1 MASPAPRATHEGLD
15 RKVVS
20 DFFVL
25 AAGWWRGATARRAW
39 FLTAALAVLLV
50 INVGINFLV
59 NTWNRRFF
67 DALENSETATVTWAV
82 LAFFVLVFAA
92 AAVGVGVVL
101 TRETLQVRWRQWLVG
116 TLLDRWIGRQRYY
129 RMGLAGTEPANPE
142 YRIADDTRMATEPI
156 VDFAIGLVSS
166 LVSALTF
173 VGVLWVVGGA
183 LTVHVGE
190 GHFVIPGYLVLAA
203 VVYGVTMSCLMLWI
217 GRALPGAVARRNEGE
232 AKLRFELTRLREN
245 SESVALI
252 RGEADERRALGAT
265 YADLAGRWLG
275 VVRRHGRITWL
286 TNSNGVFIP
295 VLPLLLAAPKYLSGE
310 FTLGQV
316 TQLAGAFLQVQ
327 LAIAWLVDNY
337 RAIAQCYASMQ
348 RVTDLTNAFDDI
360 DGGVDEH
367 HGGGVVLAPSASG
380 VVRLDELTIADRSGQ
395 VLIDRISVRIEPGEK
410 VMISGESGSGKSTLV
425 RALAGLWPW
434 GSGVIALPA
443 GGAVAFVPQRAYL
456 PAGTLRAAL
465 LYPAQSAAVDDAV
478 LSDALAQVGLGYL
491 DQRLGQAERWEQIL
505 SNGER
510 QRLAVARLL
519 VQKPDLVILDGATS
533 ALDEPGEARLMAVL
547 AAALEGSTLISVG
560 LRPGLEALH
569 DRKLVLT
576 RGERGAQLASVA
588 LEPTSPRVR
597 SAEPAAPEPT
607 P

>member
-1 MASPAPRATHEGLD
+1 MASPAPGATHEGLD

-25 AAGWWRGATARRAW
+25 AAGWWGGATARRAW
-39 FLTAALAVLLV
+39 FLSAALAALLV
-50 INVGINFLV
+50 VNVGINFLV
-59 NTWNRRFF
+59 NAWNRRFF

-82 LAFFVLVFAA
+82 LVFFGLVFAA

-156 VDFAIGLVSS
+156 VDFAIGLLSS

-183 LTVHVGE
+183 LTVHVGDS
-190 GHFVIPGYLVLAA
+190 HFVIPGYLVLAA
-203 VVYGVTMSCLMLWI
+203 VAYGVTMSCLMLWI

-265 YADLAGRWLG
+265 YADLVGRWLG

-295 VLPLLLAAPKYLSGE
+295 VLPLLLAAPKYLSGD

-360 DGGVDEH
+360 DGGFDEKH
-367 HGGGVVLAPSASG
+367 SGGVMLAPSVSG
-380 VVRLDELTIADRSGQ
+380 ALRLDELTIADRSGQ

-465 LYPAQSAAVDDAV
+465 LYPAQTAQVDDAV
-478 LSDALAQVGLGYL
+478 LSDALVQVGLGYL
-491 DQRLGQAERWEQIL
+491 DQRLGEAERWEQIL

-547 AAALEGSTLISVG
+547 AGALEGSTLISVG

-576 RGERGAQLASVA
+576 RGERGARLASVA
-588 LEPTSPRVR
+588 LEPKSLQAT
-597 SAEPAAPEPT
+597 AAEPT

>member
-1 MASPAPRATHEGLD
+1 MASPAPGAAHEGLD

-20 DFFVL
+20 DFFAL
-25 AAGWWRGATARRAW
+25 AAGWWSGATARRAW
-39 FLTAALAVLLV
+39 FLTAALAALLV
-50 INVGINFLV
+50 VNVGINFLV

-67 DALENSETATVTWAV
+67 DALENSETATVAWAV
-82 LAFFVLVFAA
+82 LVFFGLVFCA
-92 AAVGVGVVL
+92 AAVGVGVVMS
-101 TRETLQVRWRQWLVG
+101 RETLQVRWREWLIG

-156 VDFAIGLVSS
+156 VDFAIGLLSS
-166 LVSALTF
+166 VVSALTF
-173 VGVLWVVGGA
+173 VGVLWVVGGS

-190 GHFVIPGYLVLAA
+190 GSFVIPGYLVLAA
-203 VVYGVTMSCLMLWI
+203 VVYGVVMSCLMLWI
-217 GRALPGAVARRNEGE
+217 GRSLPGAVARRNEGE

-265 YADLAGRWLG
+265 YADLVGRWLN
-275 VVRRHGRITWL
+275 VVSRHGRITWL

-295 VLPLLLAAPKYLSGE
+295 VLPLLLAAPKYLSGD

-348 RVTDLTNAFDDI
+348 RVTDLTNAIHDI
-360 DGGVDEH
+360 DGGFDENH
-367 HGGGVVLAPSASG
+367 TGGVVLAPSVSG
-380 VVRLDELTIADRSGQ
+380 VVRLDELTIADRAGQ
-395 VLIDRISVRIEPGEK
+395 VLIDQISVRIEPGEK

-465 LYPAQSAAVDDAV
+465 LYPAQTAEVDDAV
-478 LSDALAQVGLGYL
+478 LSEALVQVGLGYL
-491 DQRLGQAERWEQIL
+491 EARLGEAERWEQIL

-547 AAALEGSTLISVG
+547 AAALDGSTLISVG

-576 RGERGAQLASVA
+576 RGERGARLTSIP
-588 LEPTSPRVR
+588 LETR
-597 SAEPAAPEPT
+597 SPEPI

>member
-1 MASPAPRATHEGLD
+1 MAPSAPGASAQSGSVQSAHDGLD
-15 RKVVS
+15 HKVVR
-20 DFFVL
+20 DFFAL
-25 AAGWWRGATARRAW
+25 ACGWWSGTTARRAW
-39 FLTAALAVLLV
+39 FLTAALAALLV
-50 INVGINFLV
+50 VNVGINFLV
-59 NTWNRRFF
+59 NAWNRRFF
-67 DALENSETATVTWAV
+67 DALEATETATVAWAV
-82 LAFFVLVFAA
+82 VAFVGLVLGA
-92 AAVGVGVVL
+92 AAVGVGVVMS
-101 TRETLQVRWRQWLVG
+101 RETLQVRWREWLVA

-156 VDFAIGLVSS
+156 VDFAIGLLSS

-173 VGVLWVVGGA
+173 VGVLWMVGGS
-183 LTVHVGE
+183 LTIHVGD
-190 GHFVIPGYLVLAA
+190 GRFVVPGYMVLAA
-203 VVYGVTMSCLMLWI
+203 IVYGVAMSGLMLWI
-217 GRALPGAVARRNEGE
+217 GRSLPGAVARRNEGE

-265 YADLAGRWLG
+265 YADLVGRWLG
-275 VVRRHGRITWL
+275 VVARHGRITWL

-295 VLPLLLAAPKYLSGE
+295 VLPLLLAAPKYLSGD

-316 TQLAGAFLQVQ
+316 TQLAGAFMQVQ

-348 RVTDLTNAFDDI
+348 RVTDLTRAIDEIDDGFGEGET
-360 DGGVDEH
+360 GGVR
-367 HGGGVVLAPSASG
+367 LTPSMSG
-380 VVRLDELTIADRSGQ
+380 AVRLEALTIAGRSGRP
-395 VLIDRISVRIEPGEK
+395 LIDTVTLAIAPGER
-410 VMISGESGSGKSTLV
+410 VMISGESGAGKSTLV

-434 GSGVIALPA
+434 GSGTIALPA

-456 PAGTLRAAL
+456 PVGTLRAAL
-465 LYPAQSAAVDDAV
+465 TYPAQSAALDDAV
-478 LSDALAQVGLGYL
+478 LAEALAEVGLGYL
-491 DQRLGQAERWEQIL
+491 AGRLDDAERWDQIL

-533 ALDEPGEARLMAVL
+533 ALDEAGEARLMAVL
-547 AAALEGSTLISVG
+547 TRALDGATLISVG

-569 DRKLVLT
+569 DRKLVLA
-576 RGERGAQLASVA
+576 RGDGGAILSSAPLAARSPA
-588 LEPTSPRVR
+588 PTS
-597 SAEPAAPEPT
+597 
-607 P
+607 

>member
-1 MASPAPRATHEGLD
+1 MASPAPGASAHDGLD
-15 RKVVS
+15 HKVVR
-20 DFFVL
+20 DFFAL
-25 AAGWWRGATARRAW
+25 ACGWWRGATARRAW
-39 FLTAALAVLLV
+39 FLTAALAALLV
-50 INVGINFLV
+50 VNVGINFLV
-59 NTWNRRFF
+59 NAWNRRFF
-67 DALENSETATVTWAV
+67 DALEATETTTVAWAV
-82 LAFFVLVFAA
+82 AAFIGLVFCA
-92 AAVGVGVVL
+92 AAVGVGVVMS
-101 TRETLQVRWRQWLVG
+101 RETLQVRWREWLVA

-156 VDFAIGLVSS
+156 VDFAIGLLSS

-173 VGVLWVVGGA
+173 VGVLWMVGGS
-183 LTVHVGE
+183 LTIHVGE
-190 GHFVIPGYLVLAA
+190 GRFVVPGYMVLAA
-203 VVYGVTMSCLMLWI
+203 IVYGVVMSGLMLWI
-217 GRALPGAVARRNEGE
+217 GRSLPGAVARRNEGE

-265 YADLAGRWLG
+265 YADLVGRWLG
-275 VVRRHGRITWL
+275 VVARHGRITWL

-295 VLPLLLAAPKYLSGE
+295 VLPLLLAAPKYLSGD

-316 TQLAGAFLQVQ
+316 TQLAGAFMQVQ

-348 RVTDLTNAFDDI
+348 RVTDLSQAIDEI
-360 DGGVDEH
+360 DGGFGES
-367 HGGGVVLAPSASG
+367 GGVRLTPSTSG
-380 VVRLDELTIADRSGQ
+380 AVRLEGLTIAGRTGRP
-395 VLIDRISVRIEPGEK
+395 LIDTLTLTIAPGER
-410 VMISGESGSGKSTLV
+410 VMISGESGAGKSTLV

-434 GSGVIALPA
+434 GSGTIALPA
-443 GGAVAFVPQRAYL
+443 GGAIAFVPQRAYL

-465 LYPAQSAAVDDAV
+465 TYPAQSAALDDAV
-478 LSDALAQVGLGYL
+478 LAEALAEVGLGYL
-491 DQRLGQAERWEQIL
+491 AGRLDEAERWEQIL

-533 ALDEPGEARLMAVL
+533 ALDEAGEARLMAVL
-547 AAALEGSTLISVG
+547 VRALDGATLISVG

-569 DRKLVLT
+569 DRKLVLA
-576 RGERGAQLASVA
+576 RGEAGARLSSAPLAARSPA
-588 LEPTSPRVR
+588 PTS
-597 SAEPAAPEPT
+597 
-607 P
+607 

>member
-1 MASPAPRATHEGLD
+1 MASPAPGASAHDGLD
-15 RKVVS
+15 HKVVR
-20 DFFVL
+20 DFFAL
-25 AAGWWRGATARRAW
+25 ACGWWRGATARRAW
-39 FLTAALAVLLV
+39 FLTAALAALLV
-50 INVGINFLV
+50 VNVGINFLV
-59 NTWNRRFF
+59 NAWNRRFF
-67 DALENSETATVTWAV
+67 DALEATETTTVAWAV
-82 LAFFVLVFAA
+82 AAFIGLVFCA
-92 AAVGVGVVL
+92 AAVGVGVVMS
-101 TRETLQVRWRQWLVG
+101 RETLQVRWREWLVA

-173 VGVLWVVGGA
+173 VGVLWMVGGS
-183 LTVHVGE
+183 LTIHVGE
-190 GHFVIPGYLVLAA
+190 GRFVVPGYMVLAA
-203 VVYGVTMSCLMLWI
+203 IVYGVVMSGLMLWI
-217 GRALPGAVARRNEGE
+217 GRSLPGAVARRNEGE

-265 YADLAGRWLG
+265 YADLVGRWLG
-275 VVRRHGRITWL
+275 VVARHGRITWL

-295 VLPLLLAAPKYLSGE
+295 VLPLLLAAPKYLSGD

-316 TQLAGAFLQVQ
+316 TQLAGAFMQVQ

-348 RVTDLTNAFDDI
+348 RVTDLSQAIDEI
-360 DGGVDEH
+360 DGGFGES
-367 HGGGVVLAPSASG
+367 GGVRLTPSTSG
-380 VVRLDELTIADRSGQ
+380 AVRLEGLTIAGRTGRP
-395 VLIDRISVRIEPGEK
+395 LIDTLTLTIAPGER
-410 VMISGESGSGKSTLV
+410 VMISGESGAGKSTLV

-434 GSGVIALPA
+434 GSGTIALPA
-443 GGAVAFVPQRAYL
+443 GGAIAFVPQRAYL

-465 LYPAQSAAVDDAV
+465 TYPAQSAALDDAV
-478 LSDALAQVGLGYL
+478 LAEALAEVGLGYL
-491 DQRLGQAERWEQIL
+491 AGRLDEAERWEQIL

-533 ALDEPGEARLMAVL
+533 ALDEAGEARLMAVL
-547 AAALEGSTLISVG
+547 VRALDGATLISVG

-569 DRKLVLT
+569 DRKLVLA
-576 RGERGAQLASVA
+576 RGEAGARLSSAPLAARSPA
-588 LEPTSPRVR
+588 PTS
-597 SAEPAAPEPT
+597 
-607 P
+607 

>member
-1 MASPAPRATHEGLD
+1 MAPSAPGASAQSGSVQGGAHDGLD
-15 RKVVS
+15 HKVVR
-20 DFFVL
+20 DFFAL
-25 AAGWWRGATARRAW
+25 ACGWWSGATARRAW
-39 FLTAALAVLLV
+39 FLTAALAALLIV
-50 INVGINFLV
+50 NVGINFLV
-59 NTWNRRFF
+59 NAWNRRFF
-67 DALENSETATVTWAV
+67 DALEATETATVAWAV
-82 LAFFVLVFAA
+82 VAFVGLVLGA
-92 AAVGVGVVL
+92 AAVGVGVVMS
-101 TRETLQVRWRQWLVG
+101 RETLQVRWREWLVA

-156 VDFAIGLVSS
+156 VDFAIGLLSS

-173 VGVLWVVGGA
+173 VGVLWMVGGS
-183 LTVHVGE
+183 LTIHVGD
-190 GHFVIPGYLVLAA
+190 GRFVVPGYMVLAA
-203 VVYGVTMSCLMLWI
+203 IVYGVAMSGLMLWI
-217 GRALPGAVARRNEGE
+217 GRSLPGAVARRNEGE

-265 YADLAGRWLG
+265 YADLVGRWLG
-275 VVRRHGRITWL
+275 VVARHGRITWL

-295 VLPLLLAAPKYLSGE
+295 VLPLLLAAPKYLSGD

-316 TQLAGAFLQVQ
+316 TQLAGAFMQVQ

-348 RVTDLTNAFDDI
+348 RVTDLTRAIDEIDDGFGEGET
-360 DGGVDEH
+360 GGVR
-367 HGGGVVLAPSASG
+367 LTPSMSG
-380 VVRLDELTIADRSGQ
+380 AVRLEALTIAGRSGRP
-395 VLIDRISVRIEPGEK
+395 LIDTVTLAIAPGER
-410 VMISGESGSGKSTLV
+410 VMISGESGAGKSTLV

-434 GSGVIALPA
+434 GSGTIALPA

-465 LYPAQSAAVDDAV
+465 AYPAQSAALDDAV
-478 LSDALAQVGLGYL
+478 LAEALAEVGLGYL
-491 DQRLGQAERWEQIL
+491 AGRLDDAERWDQIL

-533 ALDEPGEARLMAVL
+533 ALDEAGEARLMAVL
-547 AAALEGSTLISVG
+547 TRALDGATLISVG

-569 DRKLVLT
+569 DRKLVLA
-576 RGERGAQLASVA
+576 RGDGGARLSSAPLAA
-588 LEPTSPRVR
+588 RLPAPTS
-597 SAEPAAPEPT
+597 
-607 P
+607 